1 MKPVEEL
8 TYSEAV
14 AELETITARLRAENC
29 DVDSLTAMTRRA
41 AELLDACRRRLTATD
56 AELQTI
62 LQQLEP

>member
-1 MKPVEEL
+1 MKPVDKL
-8 TYSEAV
+8 SLQRGRGRAG
-14 AELETITARLRAENC
+14 IHSRRLRAENC

-41 AELLDACRRRLTATD
+41 AELLDACRKRLTATD

>member
-14 AELETITARLRAENC
+14 AELEAITARLRAENC

-41 AELLDACRRRLTATD
+41 AALLDACRKRLTATD